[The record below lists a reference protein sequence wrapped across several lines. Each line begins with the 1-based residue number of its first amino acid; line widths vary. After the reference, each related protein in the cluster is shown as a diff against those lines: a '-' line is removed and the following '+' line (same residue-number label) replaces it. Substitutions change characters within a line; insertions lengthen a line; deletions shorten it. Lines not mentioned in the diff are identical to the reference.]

1 MKGNGMSSD
10 TEAIEGEGPQ
20 LRQRPVRDARRGIAE
35 TALWLAVTAERVG
48 AEAAQQALPIAGS
61 DDKPV
66 RLAAQFASSIHGLVL
81 AGCAVSAALSAYR
94 DVLWPRASGQLALS

>member
-10 TEAIEGEGPQ
+10 TEATEGEGPQ

-66 RLAAQFASSIHGLVL
+66 DSPHNSRPTSTARAWPV
-81 AGCAVSAALSAYR
+81 ALSAR
-94 DVLWPRASGQLALS
+94 PCPRTAKCSTTAPVAS